1 MKTIALITD
10 FGLNDIYVGVMKGIM
25 HSICPEANFIDISHS
40 IAPQSVR
47 EGALALLHSY
57 HYFAPGTIFLVIVD
71 PGVGSTRRPIAV
83 KTQEYTFIA
92 PDNGILSYAL
102 AELEQIDEAVTL
114 ENRAYHLSRVS
125 DTFHGRDVFAPVT
138 AHIAR
143 GVPLTDFGAPVNDL
157 FMLPRPQFHM
167 KERYLR
173 GEVVHV
179 DHFGNI
185 ITSIG
190 RLKRVDAHRVL
201 LEPLFSVDQVMIPVD
216 HVTIKVHSDIVYG
229 ISRAYYEGARGS
241 LMAQIDSNGYLE
253 IAVNQGSAAARLDA
267 IIGDIVELE
276 WQEEEDETA

>member
-10 FGLNDIYVGVMKGIM
+10 FGLDDIYVGVMKGIM
-25 HSICPEANFIDISHS
+25 HSICPDAKFIDISHA

-57 HYFAPGTIFLVIVD
+57 HYFAPNTIFLVIVD

-83 KTQEYTFIA
+83 KTQDYIFVA

-102 AELEQIDEAVTL
+102 AELKQIDEAVTL
-114 ENRAYHLSRVS
+114 ENKAYHLSRVS

-138 AHIAR
+138 AHIAS
-143 GVPLTDFGAPVNDL
+143 GVPLADFGTPVTDL
-157 FMLPRPQFHM
+157 FMLPRPQFQI
-167 KERYLR
+167 RDRFIR

-201 LEPLFSVDQVMIPVD
+201 LEPLFSVDQITIPVD
-216 HVTIKVHSDIVYG
+216 HVTIKVHGETVYG

-253 IAVNQGSAAARLDA
+253 IAVNQGNAAARLDA
-267 IIGDIVELE
+267 VIGDVVEVE
-276 WQEEEDETA
+276 WQEEEED

>member
-10 FGLNDIYVGVMKGIM
+10 FGLDDIYVGVMKGIM
-25 HSICPEANFIDISHS
+25 RGICPDAEFIDITHA

-57 HYFAPGTIFLVIVD
+57 HYFAPETLFLVIVD

-83 KTQEYTFIA
+83 KAGQYTFVA
-92 PDNGILSYAL
+92 PDNGILSYTL
-102 AELEQIDEAVTL
+102 TELKQINEAIVL
-114 ENRAYHLSRVS
+114 DNPKYHLQNAS
-125 DTFHGRDVFAPVT
+125 DTFHGRDVFAPAA

-143 GVPLTDFGAPVNDL
+143 ANMGFSELGSPVTDL
-157 FMLPRPQFHM
+157 FMLPRPQFQMRDH
-167 KERYLR
+167 YIR

-190 RLKRVDAHRVL
+190 KLKRIDTHRIL
-201 LEPLFSVDQVMIPVD
+201 LEPLLSAEAIIIPAEN
-216 HVTIKVHSDIVYG
+216 VTIKLHGETVYG

-241 LMAQIDSNGYLE
+241 LMSQIDSNGYLE

-267 IIGDIVELE
+267 VVGDIVEIE
-276 WQEEEDETA
+276 WQEETEE